1 MIVLVFVVVVVN
13 VDVDVDVDV
22 EVNVISNGV
31 VFRFVDAKV
40 IVNVDGI
47 EFCKKL

>member
-13 VDVDVDVDV
+13 VDVDVDV